1 MDKFLELNIE
11 FIFVELSFE
20 VGKECAPVWVVSFH
34 EFLYFGLDLFEGLVF
49 GRLFGVFVDLVEEE
63 VLVEGVFELFEGEV
77 FGFIEV
83 EVSGYFL

>member
-1 MDKFLELNIE
+1 
-11 FIFVELSFE
+11 
-20 VGKECAPVWVVSFH
+20 
-34 EFLYFGLDLFEGLVF
+34 LDLFEGLVF

>member
-1 MDKFLELNIE
+1 MDEFLELDVE
-11 FIFVELSFE
+11 FILVELSFE
-20 VGKECAPVWVVSFH
+20 VGEEGAPVGVVSFH

-77 FGFIEV
+77 FGLVQV
-83 EVSGYFL
+83 EVSWYFL